1 MKKVLVA
8 VVAAGA
14 LVLTGTPALAA
25 PTTLG
30 PHGYGKVRLGMS
42 AKRAAATGAV
52 VLKRRAGDGACAG
65 WDLKAHPTGRDS
77 VGLYISKKLGVAAI
91 FAAKGVKTPKGI
103 GIGSTMRQVKKA
115 YPAMRT
121 SESGISSVVVPGNPK
136 ARYLF
141 GASAKGKLVELAL
154 TRVGQDCMG

>member
-25 PTTLG
+25 PTLG

-52 VLKRRAGDGACAG
+52 VLKTRAGDGACSG
-65 WDLKAHPTGRDS
+65 WDLKAHRTGRDS

-91 FAAKGVKTPKGI
+91 FAPKGVKTAKGI
-103 GIGSTMRQVKKA
+103 GLGSTMRQVKKA

-141 GASAKGKLVELAL
+141 SPSAKGKVVELAL
-154 TRVGQDCMG
+154 VRANQDCMG